1 MSEIRNGNI
10 NNAKSMSSIDKLNC
24 DVCISYSE
32 DELHLHYDSNEEQVI
47 QLTDLQKKK
56 LIEFLS
62 N

>member
-10 NNAKSMSSIDKLNC
+10 NNAKSMSSIDELNC

-32 DELHLHYDSNEEQVI
+32 GELHLHYDSHEEQVI

-62 N
+62 Y

>member
-47 QLTDLQKKK
+47 QLTEEWQ
-56 LIEFLS
+56 